1 MEPRKLYSATLVAL
15 LLLGLVVTAGTAVLA
30 QIAGGRIVEIKTP
43 KIYPGEPVVVSVEV
57 FIATT
62 YTIKLC
68 PDYGCTVTWASVSRY
83 ASVPGVYDTILTL
96 PESLPSA
103 TDANGDG
110 LIDLYVILEIWGTP
124 ADFKEIAVYPKTVV
138 TPPSTT
144 IVDPTGT
151 PLTVT
156 VKFLGYVPGDTVA
169 TLRFEGP
176 LTGNFPI
183 TPSVTIGTDG
193 TGSTTVNLLTLT
205 GFGLPRGT
213 YKVLGIG
220 VSTDITE
227 AKKGSLEIRPQVVLT
242 PREGHGR
249 CDATVCELTA
259 ITITGYGFAPN
270 IRILK
275 IDLWNINFTNVR
287 YTFSMPTTFKTDPYA
302 FKTDPY
308 GYFTVTNLRPYIGG
322 GKGTNMTAGLYI
334 PIVYEAPLPVTLTNT
349 STIDLKKV
357 GTVTITESAV
367 LTALGTRA
375 SVRVTSYV
383 DGKLDYEIS
392 ATNMTYVKTEVLRID
407 IPYAGKLYRLAASLS
422 DGNVLFA
429 LYNITTIPYVL
440 MFQTTVAPTPDPAI
454 GANVAHL
461 SFNITPTA
469 YVGTPP
475 PAPGAYKFWATFYD
489 YPNQL
494 LLTLREYTL
503 VITKANATLTYTNRD
518 TGTTVSRYYEY
529 PKNMSVVDYTVRIPT
544 LTFTDADIRWTVSWS
559 YNAMTK
565 VATLTLTAEP
575 LTGPSFEFRNVY
587 YIVRPLLIV
596 VAPPGILYP
605 GDTVTMA
612 AYGYAPGARWAHI
625 PPGYDD
631 NYLDVYWEKIVKLG
645 TFKLGKDGNLTF
657 KVTLP
662 TDATFGV
669 HYIWGVD
676 RWGYEYTLAI
686 VIGAKAYWYTGK
698 VTPEV
703 FAGIDGKRVEVCP
716 CPESVGVKG
725 LKYCAQCATYTP
737 KCDYLGDVVKVVI
750 YGLSPGEILRVYFGG
765 ILVRTVRAN
774 ASTEE
779 ISFVVP
785 TLPEGTYTITAV
797 GTASGSIT
805 VDKFF
810 NTTKLITAS
819 PRIVPKLLI
828 LDLNR
833 NVIPV
838 IVGSGFVRVVGT
850 GFPVG
855 ASIYAVLFN
864 GTDAA
869 YTLNAHVTR
878 WVVDSSGKLT
888 SPFTKVLGIYVPVVE
903 PGAYAVSLVYALP
916 DGTTKEAVAG
926 YVYVVNNLSILA
938 TTKDIAKVEA
948 TLAAKI
954 DAVST
959 AVGGLLTAISSKI
972 DAAVTELRSR
982 IDAATTTITS
992 KIDSST
998 ATITSKVDA
1007 AVGTITSRIDTLAT
1021 SIEDVKKA
1029 VADLSK
1035 ALTTVSSDV
1044 KALGTKVDAVSGK
1057 VDAVSSK
1064 VDALRGVV
1072 DAVSGTL
1079 KTVADKLSTV
1089 ETALNA
1095 VKSDVA
1101 AAKSDVASVKADVA
1115 TLKTDVTALKTDVTG
1130 LKTDISTVRSDVSAA
1145 KTDIS
1150 TLKTDV
1156 TGLKEISGKVDAA
1169 SMATYIATIF
1179 ALLAFIMATVAYL
1192 TLRKSVATPR

>member
-1 MEPRKLYSATLVAL
+1 MEPRKLYSAALVAL
-15 LLLGLVVTAGTAVLA
+15 LLLGLVVTTGTAVLA
-30 QIAGGRIVEIKTP
+30 QIAGGRIVEIKTA
-43 KIYPGEPVVVSVEV
+43 KIYPGEPVIVSVEV
-57 FIATT
+57 FVATT
-62 YTIKLC
+62 YTLKLC

-96 PESLPSA
+96 PENLDSA
-103 TDANGDG
+103 TDANLDG

-124 ADFKEIAVYPKTVV
+124 ADYRETVVYPKTVV
-138 TPPSTT
+138 VPPSTT
-144 IVDPTGT
+144 IVDPTGA

-156 VKFLGYVPGDTVA
+156 VKFLGYIPGDTVD
-169 TLRFEGP
+169 TLSFEGP
-176 LTGNFPI
+176 LTDDFTI
-183 TPSVTIGTDG
+183 TPVTIGTDG
-193 TGSTTVNLLTLT
+193 TGSATVNLLTLT
-205 GFGLPRGT
+205 GYGLPRGT

-220 VSTDITE
+220 VDTDTTE
-227 AKKGSLEIRPQVVLT
+227 AKKGTLEIRPQVVLT
-242 PREGHGR
+242 PSEGHGR
-249 CDATVCELTA
+249 CDAVVCELTG

-270 IRILK
+270 VRILK
-275 IDLWNINFTNVR
+275 IELWNINFTNVR
-287 YTFSMPTTFKTDPYA
+287 YTFSMPTTFLTDQ
-302 FKTDPY
+302 Y
-308 GYFTVTNLRPYIGG
+308 GYFTVTNLKPYIGG
-322 GKGTNMTAGLYI
+322 GKGINMTAGLYI
-334 PIVYEAPLPVTLTNT
+334 PIVYEAPVPVTLTNT
-349 STIDLKKV
+349 STIALGAT

-367 LTALGTRA
+367 LAALGTRA
-375 SVRVTSYV
+375 SVKVTFYV
-383 DGKLDYEIS
+383 DGELDYAIR

-407 IPYAGKLYRLAASLS
+407 IPYEGKLYRLAASLTETG
-422 DGNVLFA
+422 DVLFA

-440 MFQTTVAPTPDPAI
+440 MFQITVTPTPDPTT
-454 GANVAHL
+454 GANIAHL

-469 YVGTPP
+469 YYPDTPP
-475 PAPGAYKFWATFYD
+475 TPGAYKFWATFYD
-489 YPNQL
+489 YPNQI
-494 LLTLREYTL
+494 LLTLKEYTL

-529 PKNMSVVDYTVRIPT
+529 PENMSVVDYSVRIPT
-544 LTFTDADIRWTVSWS
+544 LTFTDADIKWTISWC
-559 YNAMTK
+559 YNAMTE
-565 VATLTLTAEP
+565 VATLTLTGEP

-596 VAPPGILYP
+596 VAPTGILYP

-612 AYGYAPGARWAHI
+612 AYGYAPGALWGHI

-631 NYLDVYWEKIVKLG
+631 NYLDVYWEKIVPLG
-645 TFKLGKDGNLTF
+645 TFRLGKDGNLTF

-662 TDATFGV
+662 KDATFGV

-676 RWGYEYTLAI
+676 KWGYEYTLAI

-703 FAGIDGKRVEVCP
+703 FAGLDGKRVEVCP
-716 CPESVGVKG
+716 CPESVGVTG
-725 LKYCAQCATYTP
+725 LKYCAQCAVYTGT
-737 KCDYLGDVVKVVI
+737 CDYLGDIIKVVI

-765 ILVRTVRAN
+765 ILVKTVKVN

-805 VDKFF
+805 VDTFF

-819 PRIVPKLLI
+819 PKIVPKLLI
-828 LDLNR
+828 LDLNKD
-833 NVIPV
+833 VIPV
-838 IVGSGFVRVVGT
+838 IVGSGFVRVIGT

-855 ASIYAVLFN
+855 VSIYAVLFN

-903 PGAYAVSLVYALP
+903 PGAYAVSLVYALA

-926 YVYVVNNLSILA
+926 YVYVVNNISILA
-938 TTKDIAKVEA
+938 TTRDLAKVEA

-959 AVGGLLTAISSKI
+959 AVSGLLTAISSKI

-992 KIDSST
+992 KIDTST
-998 ATITSKVDA
+998 ETITSKIDA
-1007 AVGTITSRIDTLAT
+1007 AVETVTSKIDTLAT
-1021 SIEDVKKA
+1021 SIEDIKKA
-1029 VADLSK
+1029 VDDLSK
-1035 ALTTVSSDV
+1035 TLTTVSSDV
-1044 KALGTKVDAVSGK
+1044 KALGTKIDTVSGK
-1057 VDAVSSK
+1057 VDTVSSK
-1064 VDALRGVV
+1064 VDTLKGTV
-1072 DAVSGTL
+1072 DAISGTL
-1079 KTVADKLSTV
+1079 KTVAEKLSTV
-1089 ETALNA
+1089 ETALDT

-1101 AAKSDVASVKADVA
+1101 AAKSDIA
-1115 TLKTDVTALKTDVTG
+1115 TLKTDITALKSDVAGLKSDLATVKSDVT
-1130 LKTDISTVRSDVSAA
+1130 SAKA
-1145 KTDIS
+1145 DIS
-1150 TLKTDV
+1150 TLKSDV
-1156 TGLKEISGKVDAA
+1156 AGIKDVSGKVDTA
-1169 SMATYIATIF
+1169 SMATYVAIIF
-1179 ALLAFIMATVAYL
+1179 ALLAFIMATLAYL
-1192 TLRKSVATPR
+1192 TLRKSVAPR

>member
-15 LLLGLVVTAGTAVLA
+15 LLLGLAVTAGTAVLA

-62 YTIKLC
+62 YTVKLC
-68 PDYGCTVTWASVSRY
+68 PDLGCTVVWASVSRY

-96 PESLPSA
+96 PEKLDSA

-110 LIDLYVILEIWGTP
+110 LIDLYVVLEIWGTL
-124 ADFKEIAVYPKTVV
+124 ADYKETVVYPKTVV

-151 PLTVT
+151 PQTVT
-156 VKFLGYVPGDTVA
+156 VKFLGYLPGDTVNA
-169 TLRFEGP
+169 LRFEGP
-176 LTGNFPI
+176 YTGSFPI
-183 TPSVTIGTDG
+183 APVTIGDDG
-193 TGSTTVNLLTLT
+193 TGSTTVNLLALT
-205 GFGLPRGT
+205 GRGLPRGT
-213 YKVLGIG
+213 YKVLGLG
-220 VSTDITE
+220 VSTDTTE

-242 PREGHGR
+242 PSAGNGR
-249 CDATVCELTA
+249 CDASVCELTG
-259 ITITGYGFAPN
+259 ITVTGYGFAPE

-275 IDLWNINFTNVR
+275 IELFNINFTNVR
-287 YTFSMPTTFKTDPYA
+287 YTFSMPLTFVTDE
-302 FKTDPY
+302 Y
-308 GYFTVTNLRPYIGG
+308 GYFTVTNLKPYIGA

-367 LTALGTRA
+367 LEKLGTRA
-375 SVRVTSYV
+375 SVKVTSYV
-383 DGKLDYEIS
+383 DGEFVYELK

-407 IPYAGKLYRLAASLS
+407 IPYAGKLYRLAASLT

-440 MFQTTVAPTPDPAI
+440 MFQTTVTPTYDPTT

-475 PAPGAYKFWATFYD
+475 PTPGAYRFWATFYD

-494 LLTLREYTL
+494 LLTLKEYTFS
-503 VITKANATLTYTNRD
+503 ITKANATLTYTNRD

-529 PKNMSVVDYTVRIPT
+529 PKNMSVVDYRVRIPT
-544 LTFTDADIRWTVSWS
+544 LTFTDANIRWTVSWC
-559 YNAMTK
+559 YDATTK
-565 VATLTLTAEP
+565 VATLTLVAEP

-612 AYGYAPGARWAHI
+612 AYGYAPGARWGHI

-645 TFKLGKDGNLTF
+645 TFRLGKDGNLTF
-657 KVTLP
+657 KVTIP
-662 TDATFGV
+662 KDATFGV

-676 RWGYEYTLAI
+676 KWGYEYTLAI

-703 FAGIDGKRVEVCP
+703 FAGLDGKRVEVCP

-725 LKYCAQCATYTP
+725 LKYCAQCAVYTGE
-737 KCDYLGDVVKVVI
+737 CDYLGDIVKVVI
-750 YGLSPGEILRVYFGG
+750 YGLSPGEILRIYFGG
-765 ILVRTVRAN
+765 ILVKTVKVN

-785 TLPEGTYTITAV
+785 TLPEDTYTITAV
-797 GTASGSIT
+797 GTMSGSIT

-819 PRIVPKLLI
+819 PKVVPKLLI
-828 LDLNR
+828 LDLNK

-888 SPFTKVLGIYVPVVE
+888 SPFTRVLGIYVPVVE

-926 YVYVVNNLSILA
+926 YVYVINNISILA
-938 TTKDIAKVEA
+938 TTRDVAKVEA

-998 ATITSKVDA
+998 ETITSKVDA
-1007 AVGTITSRIDTLAT
+1007 AVGTITSKIDTLAT
-1021 SIEDVKKA
+1021 SIEYVKKA
-1029 VADLSK
+1029 VDDLSK

-1044 KALGTKVDAVSGK
+1044 KALSTKIDAVSGK
-1057 VDAVSSK
+1057 VDTVSSK
-1064 VDALRGVV
+1064 IDTLKGTVDAI
-1072 DAVSGTL
+1072 SGTL
-1079 KTVADKLSTV
+1079 KTVAEKLSTV
-1089 ETALNA
+1089 ETALDT
-1095 VKSDVA
+1095 VKSDVV
-1101 AAKSDVASVKADVA
+1101 AAKSDIA
-1115 TLKTDVTALKTDVTG
+1115 TLKTDITTLKSDVAGLKSDLATVKSDVT
-1130 LKTDISTVRSDVSAA
+1130 SAKA
-1145 KTDIS
+1145 DIS
-1150 TLKTDV
+1150 TLKSDV
-1156 TGLKEISGKVDAA
+1156 AGIKDVSGKVDTA
-1169 SMATYIATIF
+1169 SMATYVAIIF
-1179 ALLAFIMATVAYL
+1179 ALLAFIMATLAYL
-1192 TLRKSVATPR
+1192 TLRKSVAPR